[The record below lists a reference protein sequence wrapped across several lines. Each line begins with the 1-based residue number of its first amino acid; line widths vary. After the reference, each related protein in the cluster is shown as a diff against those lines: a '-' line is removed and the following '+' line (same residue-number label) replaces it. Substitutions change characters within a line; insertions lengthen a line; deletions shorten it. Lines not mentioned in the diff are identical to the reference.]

1 VIFVRKQNKSQRL
14 MLTSKSTFITKIT
27 TNQEPSGGKLKQINN
42 YKISLTEPNNDLQNR
57 TQQMIE

>member
-1 VIFVRKQNKSQRL
+1 

-27 TNQEPSGGKLKQINN
+27 TNQDPRSGKLKQMNKF
-42 YKISLTEPNNDLQNR
+42 KISLTEPNNDLQNR

>member
-27 TNQEPSGGKLKQINN
+27 TNQEPRGGKLKQMNN

-57 TQQMIE
+57 T